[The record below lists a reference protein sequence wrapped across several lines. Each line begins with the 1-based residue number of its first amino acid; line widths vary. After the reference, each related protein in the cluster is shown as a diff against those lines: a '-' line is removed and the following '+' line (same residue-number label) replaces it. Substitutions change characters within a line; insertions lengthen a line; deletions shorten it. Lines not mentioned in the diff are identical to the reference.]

1 MSETHATTAELDC
14 LCTWIEARIESLA
27 ADGDSYAI
35 NRCEADRRRLE
46 RHRPV
51 NGGRRFEDKD
61 VLICG
66 HCSHD
71 EEWKAVMAPC
81 DDLLDLAHSYSIER
95 DDWYVE

>member
-1 MSETHATTAELDC
+1 MSDTHATSAELGR
-14 LCTWIEARIESLA
+14 LCVWIATRIDALA
-27 ADGDSYAI
+27 DDADSYTI

-51 NGGRRFEDKD
+51 KGGWRFENKD
-61 VLICG
+61 VQICG

-71 EEWKAVMAPC
+71 EEWKAVIAPC
-81 DDLLDLAHSYSIER
+81 EDLLDLAHSHSIER